1 MARRSSNTNEYTYN
15 WNADTYG
22 DSNLPTLKITKSS
35 FGSFQWCPKKYEFS
49 YIDRKPQDTSEAMYK
64 GTIIH
69 NAREAFFDDFDIKKA
84 EELSKEELVNYCYSL
99 HPIDDYTDMY
109 ETMAIFEANRFIQA
123 KKENALGEFLPVGNE
138 ILLNAKFTIH
148 KNDVAKFPLK
158 RDYTIHL
165 QGIVDRLFI
174 ENNGYIPMELKTGL
188 WKDYKKTMM
197 RKEMAFYKLLY
208 DNAETESLKEFG
220 LDNNNPMS
228 HWAWY
233 YPASNYMYVEA
244 VKKSSTTA
252 VISGIAELIKA
263 YENGIFPTKY
273 FARTCASCSYFGIC
287 EGADAASW
295 L

>member
-1 MARRSSNTNEYTYN
+1 MTRSSNTNEYTYQ

-22 DSNLPTLKITKSS
+22 DDSLPILKITKSS

-49 YIDRKPQDTSEAMYK
+49 YIERRPQDTTEAMYK

-69 NAREAFFDDFDIKKA
+69 NAREAFFDEFDIKKA
-84 EELSKEELVNYCYSL
+84 ENLSQQELVNYCYSL
-99 HPIDDYTDMY
+99 YPIDDYTDLY
-109 ETMAIFEANRFIQA
+109 ETMAIFEANRFIDA
-123 KKENALGEFLPVGNE
+123 KNENALGEFLPVGNE
-138 ILLNAKFTIH
+138 ILLNAKFTIG

-158 RDYTIHL
+158 RDYVVHL
-165 QGIVDRLFI
+165 QGIVDRLFM
-174 ENNGYIPMELKTGL
+174 ENDAYIPMELKTGL

-208 DNAETESLKEFG
+208 DNADVSVLQEFG
-220 LDNNNPMS
+220 LDNTKSMS
-228 HWAWY
+228 HWGWY
-233 YPASNYMYVEA
+233 YPASDYIFVEK

-263 YENGIFPTKY
+263 YEMGVFPTKY

-287 EGADAASW
+287 EGADEASW

>member
-1 MARRSSNTNEYTYN
+1 MARKSSNTNEYTYQ

-22 DSNLPTLKITKSS
+22 DDNLPILKITKSS
-35 FGSFQWCPKKYEFS
+35 FGSFQWCPKKYEFN

-64 GTIIH
+64 GTIVH

-84 EELSKEELVNYCYSL
+84 EDLSQEELVNYCYSL
-99 HPIDDYTDMY
+99 YPIDDYTDMY
-109 ETMAIFEANRFIQA
+109 ETMAIFEANRFIDA
-123 KKENALGEFLPVGNE
+123 KKEDSLEEFLPVGNE
-138 ILLNAKFTIH
+138 ILLNAKFTIR

-158 RDYTIHL
+158 RDYVVHL
-165 QGIVDRLFI
+165 QGIVDRLFM
-174 ENNGYIPMELKTGL
+174 ENNAYIPMELKTGL

-197 RKEMAFYKLLY
+197 RKEMAFYKVLM
-208 DNAETESLKEFG
+208 DADPDCN
-220 LDNNNPMS
+220 LDPIT

-233 YPASNYMYVEA
+233 YPASNYMYVEP

-263 YENGIFPTKY
+263 YENGVFPTKY

-287 EGADAASW
+287 EGADEASW